1 MHEWPMERPSEWLD
15 WVNEGET
22 NEQLSAV
29 RKSVTKGQPFGS
41 ALWVEQ
47 MVTQWNLGAT
57 LRARGRPKKE
67 LVNNGS

>member
-1 MHEWPMERPSEWLD
+1 MERPCEWLD

-29 RKSVTKGQPFGS
+29 RRSVIKGQPYGS
-41 ALWVEQ
+41 ELRVEP
-47 MVTQWNLGAT
+47 MVMQWNLSAT